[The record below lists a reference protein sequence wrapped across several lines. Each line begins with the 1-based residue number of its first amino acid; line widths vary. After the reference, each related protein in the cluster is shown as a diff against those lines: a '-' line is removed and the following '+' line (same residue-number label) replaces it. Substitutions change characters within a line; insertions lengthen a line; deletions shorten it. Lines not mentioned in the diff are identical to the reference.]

1 MELNKIYQKDCIVGL
16 KELQDNS
23 IDLVLTDPPYNVD
36 LNYDEYKDVRTF
48 EEYVKWCSDWFKELK
63 RVCKGIILITPG
75 TNNENM
81 WYKIEK
87 PRGVII
93 WNKPNSCSPSKLL
106 GINVYEPIF
115 LYVCSDV
122 MKFKCGIDLIT
133 QNISMQKEI
142 GNHPCPKPLK
152 LFRTLINNF
161 SNEGDIVLDCFM
173 GSGTTAVACKQL
185 NRKYVGFEISPQY
198 IEISNKRLSQNNLS
212 DFWSNDTHNKD
223 LTEFSTENSQ
233 IEPNGSTSLNPNI
246 KLNSQVLLQAR
257 QS

>member
-36 LNYDEYKDVRTF
+36 LNYDEYKDVND
-48 EEYVKWCSDWFKELK
+48 EDEYKKWCSDWFKELK
-63 RVCKGIILITPG
+63 RVCRGVIIITPG
-75 TNNENM
+75 YNNLHHWLSIENP
-81 WYKIEK
+81 KAI
-87 PRGVII
+87 II
-93 WNKPNSCSPSKLL
+93 WNKPNANSFNKVM
-106 GINVYEPIF
+106 GINVWEPI
-115 LYVCSDV
+115 LYYLCSE
-122 MKFKCGIDLIT
+122 KIKHKIHIDMIT
-133 QNISMQKEI
+133 QNISMQKEV

-233 IEPNGSTSLNPNI
+233 IEPNGSTSLNPDI
-246 KLNSQVLLQAR
+246 KLNAR
-257 QS
+257 